1 MFSYTIV
8 FIYLTAISL
17 RLANSCITTRLQT
30 KMPKLKTLDQFIKQ
44 RNVKNFPSLPPH
56 PFLENINHLI
66 NQQQA
71 NATNTQKLTQGPQEH
86 VQKYVN
92 NIQVFE
98 QAIGSTQEQMVSNL
112 STKMIQNPVIS
123 PTAHLSQ
130 QLKYIQYK
138 LNNLTVERVSTNIAD
153 HAISQKRRPETGYQP
168 YTKQR
173 QNQHC
178 LYYKSK
184 QKVHLIKH
192 CPLLTEK

>member
-71 NATNTQKLTQGPQEH
+71 NATNTQKLTQGPQDMFKNMLTIYKCLNRQLDQRRNRWFPIYR
-86 VQKYVN
+86 QKWSK
-92 NIQVFE
+92 IQWSHR
-98 QAIGSTQEQMVSNL
+98 QHT
-112 STKMIQNPVIS
+112 
-123 PTAHLSQ
+123 
-130 QLKYIQYK
+130 Y
-138 LNNLTVERVSTNIAD
+138 LNN
-153 HAISQKRRPETGYQP
+153 
-168 YTKQR
+168 
-173 QNQHC
+173 
-178 LYYKSK
+178 
-184 QKVHLIKH
+184 
-192 CPLLTEK
+192 